1 MAGLEKEVRAVWRAG
16 TAFELHSG
24 SGHVALTDGEAQQG
38 MSPMEML
45 LGAMVGC
52 AAADVINILEKKR
65 QDVTRLEAQVHG
77 LRCEAH
83 PRVYTDIT
91 VKFLVTGRGVDPAA
105 VQRAIELTETKY
117 CSVSA
122 MLSDRAQLVFEFE
135 VRETETAPAPGLA
148 G

>member
-1 MAGLEKEVRAVWRAG
+1 MASSEREVLAVWRDG

-24 SGHVALTDGEAQQG
+24 SGHIALTDGDSRAA

-45 LGAMVGC
+45 LGAMAGC
-52 AAADVINILEKKR
+52 AAADVISILQKKR
-65 QDVTRLEAQVHG
+65 QAVSGLETRIRG
-77 LRCEAH
+77 LRCEEH
-83 PRVYTDIT
+83 PRVYTNIE
-91 VKFLVTGRGVDPAA
+91 VKFVVTGRQVDPAA

-122 MLSDRAQLVFEFE
+122 MLGERAKLVFDFE
-135 VRETETAPAPGLA
+135 VREAEAAPATDLA